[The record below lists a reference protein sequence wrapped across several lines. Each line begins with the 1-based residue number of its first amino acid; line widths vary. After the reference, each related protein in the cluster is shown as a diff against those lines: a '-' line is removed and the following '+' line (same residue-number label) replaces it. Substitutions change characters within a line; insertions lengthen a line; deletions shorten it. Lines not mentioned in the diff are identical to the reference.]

1 MPTTKLVI
9 YGQVQGVGFRYWLKG
24 KFRELEIEGG
34 VWNNT
39 DGTVG
44 VEFSANEAKTRK
56 ILAYLKL
63 GPPLAKIKKVAIL

>member
-9 YGQVQGVGFRYWLKG
+9 YGQVQGVGFRYWAQG
-24 KFRELEIEGG
+24 KFYELGVEGKI
-34 VWNNT
+34 WNND

-44 VEFSANEAKTRK
+44 VEFNADKAKTEK
-56 ILAYLKL
+56 LMEYLKL